1 MTRNAKRLTV
11 LCALAV
17 ACSAAAPAA
26 VLAAADARTM
36 NTVRRSVQPFTASVP
51 CADDYYIL
59 RQLTLRSEGRN
70 EQPRELPDLPN
81 ANRGLFIGASTS
93 LTTMTA
99 GYESIYDKARAAL
112 EHLADSGVLPA
123 PWLDAMVTPEQQAN
137 MFYFYDAGGAE
148 YWLGY
153 PYYSVD
159 TLGFVTIT
167 MFTLRGQQARTAW
180 TLTLDSR
187 TGQVVSLWLSAEAPF
202 GEVEWTDGEQAV
214 LVRADPLPTPDKD
227 ALLTWAN
234 ELGLETLGDWT
245 EPGGSYTNALYSP
258 NGRALLTAACHPYT
272 ADGGTYWYLSMAV
285 TPETD
290 LP

>member
-36 NTVRRSVQPFTASVP
+36 NTVRRSAQPFTASVP

-59 RQLTLRSEGRN
+59 RQLTLRNEGRN
-70 EQPRELPDLPN
+70 EHPQELPDLPN
-81 ANRGLFIGASTS
+81 ADRGLFIGASTS
-93 LTTMTA
+93 LINMSA
-99 GYESIYDKARAAL
+99 GYVSIYEKARAAL

-123 PWLDAMVTPEQQAN
+123 PWLDAMVTPEQQAG
-137 MFYFYDAGGAE
+137 MFYDAGGVE

-187 TGQVVSLWLSAEAPF
+187 TGQVVSLWMSVEAPL
-202 GEVEWTDGEQAV
+202 GEVEWTNGEQAV
-214 LVRADPLPTPDKD
+214 LEHADPLPAPDKD
-227 ALLTWAN
+227 ALLAWAN

-245 EPGGSYTNALYSP
+245 EPGGSYSNALYSP
-258 NGRALLTAACHPYT
+258 NGRALLTAASHPYT
-272 ADGGTYWYLSMAV
+272 ADGGTHRYLSMAV
-285 TPETD
+285 TPEID
-290 LP
+290 LS

>member
-36 NTVRRSVQPFTASVP
+36 NMVRRSVQPFTASVP

-81 ANRGLFIGASTS
+81 ADRGLFIGASTS
-93 LTTMTA
+93 LSTMTA
-99 GYESIYDKARAAL
+99 GYESIYEKARAAL

-123 PWLDAMVTPEQQAN
+123 PWLDAMVTPEQQAG
-137 MFYFYDAGGAE
+137 MFYDAGGAE

-214 LVRADPLPTPDKD
+214 PERADPLPAPEKD
-227 ALLTWAN
+227 ALLAWAN

-245 EPGGSYTNALYSP
+245 EPGGSYANALYSP
-258 NGRALLTAACHPYT
+258 NGRALLTAASHPYT

>member
-36 NTVRRSVQPFTASVP
+36 NTVRRSAQPFTASVP

-81 ANRGLFIGASTS
+81 ADRGLFIGASTS
-93 LTTMTA
+93 LSTMTA
-99 GYESIYDKARAAL
+99 GYESIYEKARAAL

-123 PWLDAMVTPEQQAN
+123 PWLDAMVTPEQQAG
-137 MFYFYDAGGAE
+137 MFYDAGGAE

-202 GEVEWTDGEQAV
+202 GEVEWTNGEQAV
-214 LVRADPLPTPDKD
+214 LEHADPLPTPDKD
-227 ALLTWAN
+227 ALLAWAN

-245 EPGGSYTNALYSP
+245 EPGGSYSNALYSP
-258 NGRALLTAACHPYT
+258 NGRALLTAASHPYT

>member
-81 ANRGLFIGASTS
+81 ADRGLFIGASTS
-93 LTTMTA
+93 LSTMTA
-99 GYESIYDKARAAL
+99 GYESIYEKARAAL

-123 PWLDAMVTPEQQAN
+123 PWLDAMVTPEQQAG
-137 MFYFYDAGGAE
+137 MFYDAGGAE
-148 YWLGY
+148 YWLSY

-202 GEVEWTDGEQAV
+202 GEVEWTNGEQAV
-214 LVRADPLPTPDKD
+214 LEHADPLPAPEKD
-227 ALLTWAN
+227 ALLAWAN

-245 EPGGSYTNALYSP
+245 EPGGSYSNALYSP
-258 NGRALLTAACHPYT
+258 NGRALLTAASHPYT

>member
-1 MTRNAKRLTV
+1 MTRNARRLTA

-59 RQLTLRSEGRN
+59 RQLTLRNEGRN
-70 EQPRELPDLPN
+70 EHPQELPELPN
-81 ANRGLFIGASTS
+81 ADRGLFIGASTS

-99 GYESIYDKARAAL
+99 GYVSIYEKARAAL

-123 PWLDAMVTPEQQAN
+123 PWLDTMVTPEQQAG
-137 MFYFYDAGGAE
+137 MFYDAGGAE

-214 LVRADPLPTPDKD
+214 PERADPLPAPEKD
-227 ALLTWAN
+227 ALLAWAN

-245 EPGGSYTNALYSP
+245 EPGGSYANALYSP

>member
-1 MTRNAKRLTV
+1 MTRNARRLTA

-36 NTVRRSVQPFTASVP
+36 NTVRRSAQPFTASVP

-59 RQLTLRSEGRN
+59 RQLTLRNEGRN

-81 ANRGLFIGASTS
+81 ADRGLFIGASTS
-93 LTTMTA
+93 LSTMTA
-99 GYESIYDKARAAL
+99 GYESIYEKARAAL

-123 PWLDAMVTPEQQAN
+123 PWLDAMVTPEQQAG
-137 MFYFYDAGGAE
+137 MFYDAGGAE
-148 YWLGY
+148 YWLSY

-214 LVRADPLPTPDKD
+214 LEHADPLPAPDKD
-227 ALLTWAN
+227 ALLAWAN

-245 EPGGSYTNALYSP
+245 EPGGSYSNALYSP
-258 NGRALLTAACHPYT
+258 NGRALLTAASHPYT

>member
-1 MTRNAKRLTV
+1 MTRNAKQLTV

-81 ANRGLFIGASTS
+81 ADRGLFIGASTS
-93 LTTMTA
+93 LSTMTA
-99 GYESIYDKARAAL
+99 GYESIYEKARAAL

-123 PWLDAMVTPEQQAN
+123 PWLDAMVTPEQQAG
-137 MFYFYDAGGAE
+137 MFYDAGGAE

-214 LVRADPLPTPDKD
+214 LEHADPLPAPDKD
-227 ALLTWAN
+227 ALLAWAN

-245 EPGGSYTNALYSP
+245 EPGGSYSNALYSP
-258 NGRALLTAACHPYT
+258 NGRALLTAASHPYT

>member
-1 MTRNAKRLTV
+1 MTRNAKQLTV

-70 EQPRELPDLPN
+70 EHPQELPNLPN
-81 ANRGLFIGASTS
+81 ADRGLFIGASTS
-93 LTTMTA
+93 LINMSA
-99 GYESIYDKARAAL
+99 GYVSIYEKARAAL

-123 PWLDAMVTPEQQAN
+123 PWLDAMVTPEQQAG
-137 MFYFYDAGGAE
+137 MFYDAGGAE

-187 TGQVVSLWLSAEAPF
+187 TGQVVSLWMSVEAPL
-202 GEVEWTDGEQAV
+202 GEVEWTNGEQAV
-214 LVRADPLPTPDKD
+214 LEHADPLPAPDKD
-227 ALLTWAN
+227 ALLAWAN

-245 EPGGSYTNALYSP
+245 EPGGSYSNALYSP
-258 NGRALLTAACHPYT
+258 NGRALLTAASHPYT

-285 TPETD
+285 TPETE

>member
-1 MTRNAKRLTV
+1 MTRNARRLTA

-36 NTVRRSVQPFTASVP
+36 NTVRRSAQPFTASVP

-81 ANRGLFIGASTS
+81 ADRGLFIGASTS

-123 PWLDAMVTPEQQAN
+123 PWLDAMVTPEQQTN
-137 MFYFYDAGGAE
+137 MFYDYDAGGAE

-187 TGQVVSLWLSAEAPF
+187 TGQVVSLWLSAEAPL

-214 LVRADPLPTPDKD
+214 LEHADPLPTPDKD
-227 ALLTWAN
+227 ALLAWAN

>member
-36 NTVRRSVQPFTASVP
+36 NTVRRSAQPFTASVP

-59 RQLTLRSEGRN
+59 RQLTLRGEGRN
-70 EQPRELPDLPN
+70 EQPQELPELHYAD
-81 ANRGLFIGASTS
+81 RGLFIGASTS

-99 GYESIYDKARAAL
+99 GYEDIYNKARAAL
-112 EHLADSGVLPA
+112 EGLVDKGVLPA
-123 PWLDAMVTPEQQAN
+123 PWLDAMVTPEQQAG
-137 MFYFYDAGGAE
+137 MFYDAGGAE

-214 LVRADPLPTPDKD
+214 PERADPLPTPDKD
-227 ALLTWAN
+227 ALLAWAN

-245 EPGGSYTNALYSP
+245 EPGGSYSNALYSP
-258 NGRALLTAACHPYT
+258 NGRALLTAASHPYT

>member
-1 MTRNAKRLTV
+1 
-11 LCALAV
+11 
-17 ACSAAAPAA
+17 
-26 VLAAADARTM
+26 
-36 NTVRRSVQPFTASVP
+36 
-51 CADDYYIL
+51 
-59 RQLTLRSEGRN
+59 
-70 EQPRELPDLPN
+70 
-81 ANRGLFIGASTS
+81 
-93 LTTMTA
+93 MTA
-99 GYESIYDKARAAL
+99 GYVSIYEKARAAL

-214 LVRADPLPTPDKD
+214 PERADPLPTPDKD
-227 ALLTWAN
+227 ALLAWAN

-245 EPGGSYTNALYSP
+245 EPGGSYSNALYSP
-258 NGRALLTAACHPYT
+258 NGRALLTAASHPYT

>member
-1 MTRNAKRLTV
+1 MTRNARRLTA

-70 EQPRELPDLPN
+70 EQPQELPDLPN
-81 ANRGLFIGASTS
+81 ADRGLFIGASTS

>member
-1 MTRNAKRLTV
+1 MTRNAKQLTV

-36 NTVRRSVQPFTASVP
+36 NTVRRSAQPFTASVP

-59 RQLTLRSEGRN
+59 RQLTLRNEGRN
-70 EQPRELPDLPN
+70 EHPQELPELPN
-81 ANRGLFIGASTS
+81 ADRGLFIGASTS

-99 GYESIYDKARAAL
+99 GYVSIYEKARAAL

-123 PWLDAMVTPEQQAN
+123 PWLDAMVTPEQQAG
-137 MFYFYDAGGAE
+137 MFYDAGGAE
-148 YWLGY
+148 YWLSY

-187 TGQVVSLWLSAEAPF
+187 TGQVVSLWMSVEAPL
-202 GEVEWTDGEQAV
+202 GEVEWTNGEQAV
-214 LVRADPLPTPDKD
+214 LEHADPLPAPDKD
-227 ALLTWAN
+227 ALLAWAN

-245 EPGGSYTNALYSP
+245 EPGGSYSNALYSP
-258 NGRALLTAACHPYT
+258 NGRALLTAASHPYT
-272 ADGGTYWYLSMAV
+272 ADGGTHRYLSMAV

>member
-36 NTVRRSVQPFTASVP
+36 NTVRRSAQPFTASVP

-70 EQPRELPDLPN
+70 EQPQELPELPN
-81 ANRGLFIGASTS
+81 ADRGLFIGASTS
-93 LTTMTA
+93 LSTMTA
-99 GYESIYDKARAAL
+99 GYESIYEKARAAL

-123 PWLDAMVTPEQQAN
+123 PWLDAMVTPEQQAG
-137 MFYFYDAGGAE
+137 MFYDAGGAE

-214 LVRADPLPTPDKD
+214 LEHADPLPAPDKD
-227 ALLTWAN
+227 ALLAWAN

-245 EPGGSYTNALYSP
+245 EPGGSYSNALYSP
-258 NGRALLTAACHPYT
+258 NGRALLTAASHPYT

>member
-36 NTVRRSVQPFTASVP
+36 NTVRRSAQPFTASVP

-81 ANRGLFIGASTS
+81 ADRGLFIGASTS
-93 LTTMTA
+93 LSTMTA
-99 GYESIYDKARAAL
+99 GYESIYEKARAAL

-123 PWLDAMVTPEQQAN
+123 PWLDAMVTPEQQAG
-137 MFYFYDAGGAE
+137 MFYDAGGAE

-202 GEVEWTDGEQAV
+202 GEVEWTNGEQAV
-214 LVRADPLPTPDKD
+214 LEHADPLPAPDKD
-227 ALLTWAN
+227 ALLAWAN

-245 EPGGSYTNALYSP
+245 EPGGSYSNALYSP
-258 NGRALLTAACHPYT
+258 NGRALLTAASHPYT

>member
-1 MTRNAKRLTV
+1 MTRNARRLTA

-36 NTVRRSVQPFTASVP
+36 NTVRRSAQPFTASVP

-70 EQPRELPDLPN
+70 EQARELPELPN

-137 MFYFYDAGGAE
+137 MFYDAGGAE

-214 LVRADPLPTPDKD
+214 PERADPLPAPEKD
-227 ALLTWAN
+227 ALLAWAN

-245 EPGGSYTNALYSP
+245 EPGGSYSNALYSP

>member
-36 NTVRRSVQPFTASVP
+36 NTVRRSAQPFTASVP

-59 RQLTLRSEGRN
+59 RQLTLRNEGRN
-70 EQPRELPDLPN
+70 EHPQELPELPN
-81 ANRGLFIGASTS
+81 ADRGLFIGASTS

-99 GYESIYDKARAAL
+99 GYVSIYEKARAAL

-123 PWLDAMVTPEQQAN
+123 PWLDAMVTPEQQAG
-137 MFYFYDAGGAE
+137 MFYDAGGAE
-148 YWLGY
+148 YWLSS

-187 TGQVVSLWLSAEAPF
+187 TGQVVSLWMSVEVPL
-202 GEVEWTDGEQAV
+202 GEVEWTNGEQAV
-214 LVRADPLPTPDKD
+214 LEHADPLPAPDKD
-227 ALLTWAN
+227 ALLAWAN

-258 NGRALLTAACHPYT
+258 NGRALLTAASHPYT

-285 TPETD
+285 TPETE

>member
-1 MTRNAKRLTV
+1 MTRNAKQLTV

-36 NTVRRSVQPFTASVP
+36 NTVRRSAQPFTASVP

-59 RQLTLRSEGRN
+59 RQLTLRNEGRN
-70 EQPRELPDLPN
+70 EHPQELPELPN
-81 ANRGLFIGASTS
+81 ADRGLFIGASTS

-99 GYESIYDKARAAL
+99 GYVSIYEKARAAL

-123 PWLDAMVTPEQQAN
+123 PWLDAMVTPEQQAG
-137 MFYFYDAGGAE
+137 MFYDAGGAE

-187 TGQVVSLWLSAEAPF
+187 TGQVVSLWMSVEVPL
-202 GEVEWTDGEQAV
+202 GEVEWTNGEQAV
-214 LVRADPLPTPDKD
+214 LEHADPLPAPDKD
-227 ALLTWAN
+227 ALLAWAN

-245 EPGGSYTNALYSP
+245 EPGGSYSNALYSP
-258 NGRALLTAACHPYT
+258 NGRALLTAASHPYT

>member
-81 ANRGLFIGASTS
+81 ADRGLFIGASTS
-93 LTTMTA
+93 LSTMTA
-99 GYESIYDKARAAL
+99 GYESIYEKARAAL

-123 PWLDAMVTPEQQAN
+123 PWLDAMVTPEQQAG
-137 MFYFYDAGGAE
+137 MFYDAGGAE

-214 LVRADPLPTPDKD
+214 PERADPLPAPDKD
-227 ALLTWAN
+227 ALLAWAN

-245 EPGGSYTNALYSP
+245 EPGGSYSNALYSP
-258 NGRALLTAACHPYT
+258 NGRALLTAASHPYT

>member
-1 MTRNAKRLTV
+1 MTRNAKQLTV

-36 NTVRRSVQPFTASVP
+36 NTVRRSAQPFTASVP

-70 EQPRELPDLPN
+70 EQARELPELPN

-123 PWLDAMVTPEQQAN
+123 PWLDAMVTPEQQAG
-137 MFYFYDAGGAE
+137 MFYDAGGAE

-214 LVRADPLPTPDKD
+214 PERADPLPAPEKD
-227 ALLTWAN
+227 ALLAWAN

-245 EPGGSYTNALYSP
+245 EPGGSYSNALYSP
-258 NGRALLTAACHPYT
+258 NGRALLTAASHPYT

>member
-1 MTRNAKRLTV
+1 MTRNAKQLTV

-81 ANRGLFIGASTS
+81 ADRGLFIGASTS
-93 LTTMTA
+93 LSTMTA
-99 GYESIYDKARAAL
+99 GYESIYEKARAAL

-123 PWLDAMVTPEQQAN
+123 PWLDAMVTPEQQAG
-137 MFYFYDAGGAE
+137 MFYDAGGAE

-214 LVRADPLPTPDKD
+214 PERADPLPTPDKD
-227 ALLTWAN
+227 ALLAWAN
-234 ELGLETLGDWT
+234 ELSLETLGDWT
-245 EPGGSYTNALYSP
+245 EPGGSYSNALYSP
-258 NGRALLTAACHPYT
+258 NGRALLTAASHPYT

>member
-1 MTRNAKRLTV
+1 MTRNAKQLTV

-36 NTVRRSVQPFTASVP
+36 NTVRRSAQPFTASVP

-59 RQLTLRSEGRN
+59 RQLTLRNEGRN
-70 EQPRELPDLPN
+70 EHPQELPELPN
-81 ANRGLFIGASTS
+81 ADRGLFIGASTS
-93 LTTMTA
+93 LITMTA

-123 PWLDAMVTPEQQAN
+123 PWLDAMVTPEQQAG
-137 MFYFYDAGGAE
+137 MFYDAGGAE
-148 YWLGY
+148 YWLSY

-187 TGQVVSLWLSAEAPF
+187 TGQVVSLWMSVEAPL

-214 LVRADPLPTPDKD
+214 PERADSLPAPDKD
-227 ALLTWAN
+227 ALLAWAN

-245 EPGGSYTNALYSP
+245 EPGGSYSNALYSP
-258 NGRALLTAACHPYT
+258 NGRALLTAASHPYT

-285 TPETD
+285 TPETE

>member
-36 NTVRRSVQPFTASVP
+36 NTVRRSAQPFTASVP

-59 RQLTLRSEGRN
+59 RQLTLRNEGRN
-70 EQPRELPDLPN
+70 EHPQELPELPN
-81 ANRGLFIGASTS
+81 ADRGLFIGASTS
-93 LTTMTA
+93 LITMTA

-123 PWLDAMVTPEQQAN
+123 PWLDAMVTPEQQAG
-137 MFYFYDAGGAE
+137 MFYDAGGAE

-214 LVRADPLPTPDKD
+214 PERADPLPTPDND
-227 ALLTWAN
+227 ALLAWAN

-245 EPGGSYTNALYSP
+245 EPGGSYANALYSP
-258 NGRALLTAACHPYT
+258 NGRALLTAASHPYT

>member
-1 MTRNAKRLTV
+1 MTRNARRLTV

-81 ANRGLFIGASTS
+81 ADRGLFIGASTS
-93 LTTMTA
+93 LSTMTA
-99 GYESIYDKARAAL
+99 GYESIYEKARAAL

-123 PWLDAMVTPEQQAN
+123 PWLDAMVTPEQQTN
-137 MFYFYDAGGAE
+137 MFYDYDAGGAE

-187 TGQVVSLWLSAEAPF
+187 TGQVVSLWLSAEAPL

-214 LVRADPLPTPDKD
+214 LEHADPLPTPDKD
-227 ALLTWAN
+227 ALLAWAN

>member
-36 NTVRRSVQPFTASVP
+36 NTVRRSAQPFTASVP

-59 RQLTLRSEGRN
+59 RQLTLRNEGRN
-70 EQPRELPDLPN
+70 EQPQELPELPN
-81 ANRGLFIGASTS
+81 ADRGLFIGASTS
-93 LTTMTA
+93 LSTMTA
-99 GYESIYDKARAAL
+99 GYESIYEKARAAL

-123 PWLDAMVTPEQQAN
+123 PWLDAMVTPEQQAG
-137 MFYFYDAGGAE
+137 MFYDAGGAE

-187 TGQVVSLWLSAEAPF
+187 TGQVISVWISTTESDQASMPEATT
-202 GEVEWTDGEQAV
+202 ENLQAF
-214 LVRADPLPTPDKD
+214 LAQ
-227 ALLTWAN
+227 A
-234 ELGLETLGDWT
+234 GLASLGDWT
-245 EPGGSYTNALYSP
+245 ARPDLTYTQALYST
-258 NGRALLTAACHPYT
+258 NGQALVAADCKNYAIADVTMPYFSLGIT
-272 ADGGTYWYLSMAV
+272 LCA
-285 TPETD
+285 EEN
-290 LP
+290 LPRRMT

>member
-36 NTVRRSVQPFTASVP
+36 NTVRRSAQPFTASVP

-59 RQLTLRSEGRN
+59 RQLTLRNEGRN
-70 EQPRELPDLPN
+70 EHPQELPELPN
-81 ANRGLFIGASTS
+81 ADRGLFIGASTS
-93 LTTMTA
+93 LINMSA
-99 GYESIYDKARAAL
+99 GYVSIYEKARAAL

-123 PWLDAMVTPEQQAN
+123 PWLDAMVTPEQQAG
-137 MFYFYDAGGAE
+137 MFYDAGGAE
-148 YWLGY
+148 YWLSY

-187 TGQVVSLWLSAEAPF
+187 TGQVVSLWLSVEAPL
-202 GEVEWTDGEQAV
+202 GEVEWTDGEQAA
-214 LVRADPLPTPDKD
+214 LVRADPLPAPDKD
-227 ALLTWAN
+227 ALLAWAN

-245 EPGGSYTNALYSP
+245 EPGGSYSNALYSP
-258 NGRALLTAACHPYT
+258 NGRALLTAASHPYT

>member
-81 ANRGLFIGASTS
+81 ADRGLFIGASTS
-93 LTTMTA
+93 LSTMTA

-123 PWLDAMVTPEQQAN
+123 PWLDAMVTPEQQAG
-137 MFYFYDAGGAE
+137 MFYDAGGAE

-214 LVRADPLPTPDKD
+214 LEHADPLPTPDKD
-227 ALLTWAN
+227 ALLAWAN

-258 NGRALLTAACHPYT
+258 NGRALLTAASHPYT

>member
-1 MTRNAKRLTV
+1 MTRNAKQLTV

-36 NTVRRSVQPFTASVP
+36 NTVRRSAQPFTASVP

-70 EQPRELPDLPN
+70 EQARELPELPN

-112 EHLADSGVLPA
+112 EHLTDSGVLPA
-123 PWLDAMVTPEQQAN
+123 PWLDAMVTPEQQAD
-137 MFYFYDAGGAE
+137 MLYDAGGAA

-214 LVRADPLPTPDKD
+214 LVRADPLPAPDKD
-227 ALLTWAN
+227 ALLAWAN

-245 EPGGSYTNALYSP
+245 EPGGSYSNALYSP
-258 NGRALLTAACHPYT
+258 NGRALLTAASHPYT

-285 TPETD
+285 TPEID
-290 LP
+290 LS

>member
-1 MTRNAKRLTV
+1 MTRNAKQLTV

-17 ACSAAAPAA
+17 ACSAAATAA

-36 NTVRRSVQPFTASVP
+36 NTVRRSAQPFTASVP

-59 RQLTLRSEGRN
+59 RQLTLRNEGRN
-70 EQPRELPDLPN
+70 EHPQELPELPN
-81 ANRGLFIGASTS
+81 ADRGLFIGASTS
-93 LTTMTA
+93 LITMTA

-123 PWLDAMVTPEQQAN
+123 PWLDAMVTPEQQAG
-137 MFYFYDAGGAE
+137 MFYDAGGAE

-159 TLGFVTIT
+159 TLGFLTIT

-187 TGQVVSLWLSAEAPF
+187 TGQVVSLWLSAEAPL
-202 GEVEWTDGEQAV
+202 GEVEWTNGEQAV
-214 LVRADPLPTPDKD
+214 LEHANPLPAPDKD
-227 ALLTWAN
+227 ALLAWAN

-245 EPGGSYTNALYSP
+245 EPGGSYSNALYSP
-258 NGRALLTAACHPYT
+258 NGRALLTAASHPYT

-285 TPETD
+285 TPEID
-290 LP
+290 LS

>member
-70 EQPRELPDLPN
+70 EHPQELPELPN
-81 ANRGLFIGASTS
+81 ADRGLFIGASTS
-93 LTTMTA
+93 LSTMTA
-99 GYESIYDKARAAL
+99 GYESIYEKARAAL

-123 PWLDAMVTPEQQAN
+123 PWLDAMVTPEQQAG
-137 MFYFYDAGGAE
+137 MFYDAGGAE

-214 LVRADPLPTPDKD
+214 PERADPLPTPDKD
-227 ALLTWAN
+227 ALLAWAN

-245 EPGGSYTNALYSP
+245 EPGGSYANALYSP
-258 NGRALLTAACHPYT
+258 NGRALLTAASHPYT

>member
-1 MTRNAKRLTV
+1 MTRNAKQLTV

-36 NTVRRSVQPFTASVP
+36 NTVRRSAQPFTASVP

-59 RQLTLRSEGRN
+59 RQLTLRNEGRN
-70 EQPRELPDLPN
+70 EHPQELPELPN
-81 ANRGLFIGASTS
+81 ADRGLFIGASTS

-99 GYESIYDKARAAL
+99 GYESIYEKARAAL

-123 PWLDAMVTPEQQAN
+123 PWLDAMVTPEQQAG
-137 MFYFYDAGGAE
+137 MFYDAGGAE
-148 YWLGY
+148 YWLSY

-214 LVRADPLPTPDKD
+214 PERADPLPTPDKD
-227 ALLTWAN
+227 ALLAWAN

-245 EPGGSYTNALYSP
+245 EPGGSYSNALYSP
-258 NGRALLTAACHPYT
+258 NGRALLTAASHPYT

>member
-1 MTRNAKRLTV
+1 MTRNARRLTV

-36 NTVRRSVQPFTASVP
+36 NTVRRSAQPFTASVP

-81 ANRGLFIGASTS
+81 ADRGLFIGASTS
-93 LTTMTA
+93 LSTMTA
-99 GYESIYDKARAAL
+99 GYESIYEKARAAL

-123 PWLDAMVTPEQQAN
+123 PWLDAMVTPEQQAG
-137 MFYFYDAGGAE
+137 MFYDAGGAE

-214 LVRADPLPTPDKD
+214 PERADPLPTPDKD
-227 ALLTWAN
+227 ALLAWAN

-245 EPGGSYTNALYSP
+245 EPGGSYSNALYSP

>member
-36 NTVRRSVQPFTASVP
+36 NTVRRSAQPFTASVP

-81 ANRGLFIGASTS
+81 ADRGLFIGASTS
-93 LTTMTA
+93 LSTMTA
-99 GYESIYDKARAAL
+99 GYESIYEKARAAL

-123 PWLDAMVTPEQQAN
+123 PWLDAMVTPEQQAG
-137 MFYFYDAGGAE
+137 MFYDAGGAE

>member
-1 MTRNAKRLTV
+1 MTRNARRLTA

-59 RQLTLRSEGRN
+59 RQLTLRNEGRN
-70 EQPRELPDLPN
+70 EQPQELPELPN
-81 ANRGLFIGASTS
+81 ADRGLFIGASTS

-99 GYESIYDKARAAL
+99 GYVSIYEKARAAL

-123 PWLDAMVTPEQQAN
+123 PWLDTMVTPEQQAG
-137 MFYFYDAGGAE
+137 MFYDAGGAE
-148 YWLGY
+148 YWLSY

-214 LVRADPLPTPDKD
+214 PERADPLPAPEKD
-227 ALLTWAN
+227 ALLAWAN

-245 EPGGSYTNALYSP
+245 EPGGSYANALYSP

>member
-36 NTVRRSVQPFTASVP
+36 NTVRRSAQPFTASVP

-59 RQLTLRSEGRN
+59 RQLTLRNEGRN

-81 ANRGLFIGASTS
+81 ADRGLFIGASTS
-93 LTTMTA
+93 LSTMTA
-99 GYESIYDKARAAL
+99 GYESIYEKARAAL

-123 PWLDAMVTPEQQAN
+123 PWLDAMVTPEQQAG
-137 MFYFYDAGGAE
+137 MFYDAGGAE
-148 YWLGY
+148 YWLSY

-202 GEVEWTDGEQAV
+202 GEVEWTYGEQAV
-214 LVRADPLPTPDKD
+214 PERADPLPTPDKD
-227 ALLTWAN
+227 ALLAWAN

-245 EPGGSYTNALYSP
+245 EPGGSYSNALYSP